1 MEKNPDPAQTLLLWH
16 LATHGG
22 EAWLADL
29 PATLASKPRRSGLIR
44 DGLIAEEKQPR
55 PRPGKRTVQALRLT
69 LQEKGWAWLADHLQ
83 APLSPSKAAAEVL
96 QGLLAALQ
104 LHLERHRL
112 ALADFLVGDHA
123 SGDAAVPESDTGDS
137 GAGDSDTRQGEAAL
151 DAMGQG
157 RAGQG
162 RAVAPQPATGDFQPP
177 ACGGLQPA
185 GGLAAATDAAPD
197 DSVAERIT
205 AAYAVLAEHRS
216 NGRVRLAALRSEL
229 ADLPRETLDTAL
241 QRMLRAGKL
250 VLGRLDNPLEITP
263 EDDAAKLLTALGDPR
278 HIMHMEIP
286 AHV

>member
-55 PRPGKRTVQALRLT
+55 PRPGKRTVQALQLT
-69 LQEKGWAWLADHLQ
+69 LQEKGWAWLADHLD
-83 APLSPSKAAAEVL
+83 APLSPSKAAAAVL
-96 QGLLAALQ
+96 QRLLAALQ
-104 LHLERHRL
+104 SHLERHRL
-112 ALADFLVGDHA
+112 ALADFLVSDNLRA
-123 SGDAAVPESDTGDS
+123 DADPATSSEAAQKG
-137 GAGDSDTRQGEAAL
+137 AAL
-151 DAMGQG
+151 DETE
-157 RAGQG
+157 QG
-162 RAVAPQPATGDFQPP
+162 RAVAPRPAQRDLQQPDRGE
-177 ACGGLQPA
+177 LQLA
-185 GGLAAATDAAPD
+185 GSLDAAQSDP
-197 DSVAERIT
+197 VEARIT
-205 AAYAVLAEHRS
+205 AAYAVLAEQRS
-216 NGRVRLAALRSEL
+216 NGRVRLAALRREL
-229 ADLPRETLDTAL
+229 ADLPRETLDAAL

-263 EDDAAKLLTALGDPR
+263 EDDAAKLLTGLGDPR